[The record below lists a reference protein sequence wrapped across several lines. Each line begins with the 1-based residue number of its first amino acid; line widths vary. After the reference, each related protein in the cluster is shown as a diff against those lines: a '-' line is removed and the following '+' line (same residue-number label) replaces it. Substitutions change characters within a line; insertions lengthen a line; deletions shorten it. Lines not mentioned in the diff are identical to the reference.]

1 MNSSKR
7 RRNSVVGL
15 GVIQDKL
22 EVSFAK
28 APARAGS
35 PTVGRLMRGP
45 RLRRPRVC
53 GPRDGIHFSFLRELI
68 MAFYFNF

>member
-35 PTVGRLMRGP
+35 PAVGHLARGP
-45 RLRRPRVC
+45 RPRGLHV
-53 GPRDGIHFSFLRELI
+53 GEPRG
-68 MAFYFNF
+68 